1 MAPIRNDPGGITIL
15 YHVTR
20 PTYGS
25 RPSSNLQSLNLALT
39 MRFRREEVIGRGNFG
54 VVYKGVDLEARRVVA
69 IKVLDLDTA
78 EDDLLDIQH
87 EINTLSNLTQS
98 EAVNII
104 KYYGSYLY
112 GTKLWII
119 MDLCA
124 GGSVRTLLKAGRF
137 EERYTAVIMREVLL
151 ALSYIH
157 KEGIIHR
164 DIKAANILVTNDGR
178 VRLCD
183 FGVAAQVSSN
193 KIKRSTIV
201 GTPYWMAPEVIT
213 EGAMYNT
220 KADIWS
226 LGVTV
231 YEIATG
237 NPPYADQ
244 DAFRAIMLIPRQKPA
259 RLEGSQYSAA
269 LKEFVAHCLDEHPE
283 ERSSADELAK
293 LKFIKSSRSYPTAIL
308 QDLVQRYKGWREKSN
323 VRDSVAMLKG
333 IKIDDGMDP
342 AAAGGGRRASDVSSI
357 YSASSEGSDLW
368 DFDTSDLASVD
379 YSPDT
384 ESTLDATGG
393 YPQSNSVNGLGFSY
407 PQNTGAFDPGYI
419 SRDGTVREA
428 MPDSAQG
435 PKSLLELFDD
445 GDNSN
450 ASSGP
455 GPSMPMSMQMPMGIP
470 GGNSSGPGDVTPV
483 AEAFPPTPT
492 VEIEIPSFDA
502 MEEETRAAAS
512 AANTIK
518 TPSQPPPPIP
528 ARSRSNTLRSQPITA
543 QPAIPSALSQSLS
556 QQTQSQPPQPP
567 QPPQS
572 SQPPQP
578 PQPSQPLSQAPQPQS
593 QQPQTQQHPALNQH
607 GLQSQ
612 PSLASQ
618 SQFSNATAPPP
629 PPPSAPPAVPSATS
643 PGAPPSGSSAS
654 PIGSTASAPLQS
666 PASPAMQPL
675 ASQAHPHLSS
685 KLSTVSSASS
695 ARRTPSPKR
704 MTPKGSPPKSSI
716 GAPAMAPIP
725 HIPRRRLG
733 SEDDDDKRL
742 ALKNRKPPALIR
754 KQKFHITMPPSSMPV
769 STTAEDPLS
778 AYSTDELAFP
788 AMPRFDPN
796 VMLDTVP
803 KQDVVAH
810 LDYML
815 DSFDRALTTMEEG
828 LHSIIS

>member
-1 MAPIRNDPGGITIL
+1 M
-15 YHVTR
+15 
-20 PTYGS
+20 
-25 RPSSNLQSLNLALT
+25 
-39 MRFRREEVIGRGNFG
+39 
-54 VVYKGVDLEARRVVA
+54 DLEARRVVA

-104 KYYGSYLY
+104 KYYGSYLF

-164 DIKAANILVTNDGR
+164 DIKAANILVTNEGR

-213 EGAMYNT
+213 EGAMYNS

-283 ERSSADELAK
+283 ERSSADELTK

-308 QDLVQRYKGWREKSN
+308 QDLVQRYKGWREKNN

-333 IKIDDGMDP
+333 IKIDDGID
-342 AAAGGGRRASDVSSI
+342 AGGGGDGRRASDVSSI
-357 YSASSEGSDLW
+357 YSVSSEGSDLW
-368 DFDTSDLASVD
+368 DFDTSDLASVE
-379 YSPDT
+379 YSPDPET
-384 ESTLDATGG
+384 TLDATVG
-393 YPQSNSVNGLGFSY
+393 YPHSNSVNGLGFSY
-407 PQNTGAFDPGYI
+407 PRNTGGIDTEYN

-428 MPDSAQG
+428 MPDSSQG

-445 GDNSN
+445 GDNNNNNNS

-455 GPSMPMSMQMPMGIP
+455 GSSMQMSMQMPMGLP
-470 GGNSSGPGDVTPV
+470 GSNSSGPGDVTPV

-518 TPSQPPPPIP
+518 TASQPPPPPIP

-543 QPAIPSALSQSLS
+543 QPIIPSALSQSLA
-556 QQTQSQPPQPP
+556 QQSQSQP
-567 QPPQS
+567 
-572 SQPPQP
+572 P
-578 PQPSQPLSQAPQPQS
+578 PQPSQQPPSQPSQQPPQPQPQS
-593 QQPQTQQHPALNQH
+593 QSQSQHPTLNQH
-607 GLQSQ
+607 SLQSQ
-612 PSLASQ
+612 QTLASQ
-618 SQFSNATAPPP
+618 SQFSNAAASLPPL
-629 PPPSAPPAVPSATS
+629 ATS
-643 PGAPPSGSSAS
+643 PGASGLSGPSGPSAS
-654 PIGSTASAPLQS
+654 PIASTASAPLQS
-666 PASPAMQPL
+666 PASPAMQSL
-675 ASQAHPHLSS
+675 ASQTHPHLSS

-704 MTPKGSPPKSSI
+704 MTPKGSPPKVSV

-725 HIPRRRLG
+725 PIPRRRLG
-733 SEDDDDKRL
+733 SEDDDDKRS
-742 ALKNRKPPALIR
+742 ALKNRKPPGLIR
-754 KQKFHITMPPSSMPV
+754 KQKFHITMPPSGMPV
-769 STTAEDPLS
+769 GATAGDPLS
-778 AYSTDELAFP
+778 AYSTEELAFP